1 MLTIFLS
8 FSTGTN
14 FIWLNIVNDIKHCLE
29 LMMFCQTLKQRAYQ
43 KKKINKVKE
52 KLKKEIEEWQTDGK
66 LYGIDFEVENFRIGI
81 NAIKSLLKDNGYK
94 GKLNKDFVIFGHQNG
109 LFAGISFRKELNWP
123 MIGLGIGDS
132 ICLKD
137 LRRQL

>member
-1 MLTIFLS
+1 MV
-8 FSTGTN
+8 
-14 FIWLNIVNDIKHCLE
+14 WQK
-29 LMMFCQTLKQRAYQ
+29 LKQRKYQ
-43 KKKINKVKE
+43 KRRIEAVKND
-52 KLKKEIEEWQTDGK
+52 LKKEIEEWQTHGI
-66 LYGIDFEVENFRIGI
+66 LHGIDFEVENFRIGI

-109 LFAGISFRKELNWP
+109 LCAGITFRKELNWP